1 MAYELVVFEAEFV
14 ELGFVGGI
22 IFGGA
27 GGLSDDEAA
36 ADGHAFVALP
46 ARAAY
51 TVFSAFVTA
60 WFFAM
65 WPTMRRFVSVIATID
80 GVVLYPPLFSITSG
94 PFSPMIATQ
103 EFVVP
108 RSIPMTFSP
117 IRRPPSEFAG
127 TERRE
132 DAVDP

>member
-46 ARAAY
+46 ARAAQWNGASSVHNKNITCPGEKQKKELVTPGGTRSTHTQGY
-51 TVFSAFVTA
+51 RQGGLWKKGGGVRLGMVSARKLMVI
-60 WFFAM
+60 
-65 WPTMRRFVSVIATID
+65 VS
-80 GVVLYPPLFSITSG
+80 
-94 PFSPMIATQ
+94 
-103 EFVVP
+103 
-108 RSIPMTFSP
+108 
-117 IRRPPSEFAG
+117 
-127 TERRE
+127 
-132 DAVDP
+132 